1 MAAPFVLR
9 YGGDRGFRPF
19 EFLDE
24 AGQPSG
30 LQVEL
35 LAEMA
40 RAGGFEVTVQLDD
53 WPSIERSFRAGEFDS
68 IALVDIPSRRDWA
81 LFLRSHATPEIGLY
95 RRPAQADPQSLAAL
109 AGHVVA
115 LHASPPLRDTRA
127 ASLDGIGASFV
138 ETPSPLASLQWVQA
152 GRADFALMPRAYGDR
167 LLSSGVVGGVVAG
180 SLSLRLQSYAFAV
193 GVGNVALR
201 QRLEAALAQVEAS
214 GRLEALRVKWLASH
228 REIANQAALQERIV
242 SQRVVGL
249 GLAAGGAAAIA
260 GLTLLLRRRTQLA
273 RAEGERRRDAETAL
287 AQAEARLAHSFARH
301 PDAML
306 VVSLDGGVVLDVNP
320 ALCRLLGAEPDALLG
335 QPLEALPLLAEPDNL
350 RSLRAVLD
358 REGQFDAVPLHL
370 RHADGG
376 SRSCLVSCELM
387 QVGAE
392 THALAVVRDV
402 SERLQADAAARSG
415 YDELVRR
422 TTALGAE
429 LEAERQLRVEAQ
441 RSAERFTEAVSRDL
455 RTPLHTMRSLV
466 GLLHRHVESGD
477 VVQARANAERIDDAS
492 RRMDG
497 LVAALARI
505 AQVERGEIRR
515 QHVDM
520 RAMALSACTLARTQP
535 DTMVNFIVE
544 ELPAAEADPDLI
556 AQLWH
561 QLIDNAWKFTR
572 TTASPRV
579 RVDSFLE
586 SGRTWYRVADNG
598 EGFDLG
604 KATRLFLPFKRM
616 HGARDYDGAGLGLAL
631 AQRVARRHGGELRL
645 SSAIG
650 VGTVAEFTLDEAPSP
665 LA

>member
-9 YGGDRGFRPF
+9 YGGDRAFRPF

-53 WPSIERSFRAGEFDS
+53 WPSIERGFRAGEFDA
-68 IALVDIPSRRDWA
+68 IAMVDIPSRRDWA

-95 RRPAQADPQSLAAL
+95 RRPAQADPHSLAAL

-127 ASLDGIGASFV
+127 ASLDGIGATFV

-193 GVGNVALR
+193 GVGNVALQ

-228 REIANQAALQERIV
+228 REIAKQAALQERIV

-249 GLAAGGAAAIA
+249 GLAAGGAVAIA

-287 AQAEARLAHSFARH
+287 AQAEARLAQSFTSH
-301 PDAML
+301 PEAML
-306 VVSLDGGVVLDVNP
+306 VVTLDGGVVLDVNP
-320 ALCRLLGAEPDALLG
+320 ALCRLIGAEPDSLLG
-335 QPLEALPLLAEPDNL
+335 QPLETLPLLAEPDNL
-350 RSLRAVLD
+350 RSLRVVLE
-358 REGQFDAVPLHL
+358 RERQFDTVPLRL
-370 RHADGG
+370 RRADGEL
-376 SRSCLVSCELM
+376 RSCLVSCELM
-387 QVGAE
+387 QVGSE
-392 THALAVVRDV
+392 THVLAIVRDV
-402 SERLQADAAARSG
+402 SDGLQADDAARRG
-415 YDELVRR
+415 YDELVLRA
-422 TTALGAE
+422 TALGAE

-441 RSAERFTEAVSRDL
+441 RSAERFTEAVARDL
-455 RTPLHTMRSLV
+455 RTPLHSMRSLV
-466 GLLHRHVESGD
+466 GLLHKHVEAGD
-477 VVQARANAERIDDAS
+477 LAQARANAEQIDDAS

-505 AQVERGEIRR
+505 AQVERAEIRR
-515 QHVDM
+515 QSVDM
-520 RAMALSACTLARTQP
+520 RAAALAACTLARTHP
-535 DTMVNFIVE
+535 DTSVESVIE
-544 ELPAAEADPDLI
+544 ELPPALADPELV

-572 TTASPRV
+572 RTADPSV
-579 RVDSFLE
+579 RVDSFID
-586 SGRTWYRVADNG
+586 SGRTWYRVVDNG
-598 EGFDLG
+598 AGFDLG
-604 KATRLFLPFKRM
+604 KATRLFLPFQRI
-616 HGARDYDGAGLGLAL
+616 HGARSYEGAGLGLAL
-631 AQRVARRHGGELRL
+631 AQRIARRHGGELRL

-650 VGTVAEFTLDEAPSP
+650 TGTVAEFTLDEASSP
-665 LA
+665 PT